1 MRLQYTLRFG
11 DYLLFN
17 AAHQLLSV
25 PLQVTYLVFAWLIY
39 SISVEESGRLGGLI
53 AAAVAYLIM
62 WIFQLVFNVVYLY
75 SSKNKSLL
83 TKHIVE
89 AQEEAFY
96 DETQFNK
103 SFHYWPGIAKVIKRP
118 GFVAIYINVLAAHI
132 IPRRA
137 FSSEE
142 EMTRFVAVARER
154 ISASKETKNA

>member
-17 AAHQLLSV
+17 AAHQVLSI

-39 SISVEESGRLGGLI
+39 AISVKESGRLGGLI
-53 AAAVAYLIM
+53 AAAVIYLLM
-62 WIFQLVFNVVYLY
+62 WIFQMAFNVIYLY

-89 AQEEAFY
+89 VQEEAFY

-118 GFVAIYINVLAAHI
+118 GFAAVYINALAAHI

-142 EMTRFVAVARER
+142 EMTRFVAVTRER
-154 ISASKETKNA
+154 IHASKATKNA

>member
-1 MRLQYTLRFG
+1 VRLQYTLRFG

-25 PLQVTYLVFAWLIY
+25 PLQVTYLFFAWLIY
-39 SISVEESGRLGGLI
+39 VISVDESGRLGALI
-53 AAAVAYLIM
+53 AATVVYLIM
-62 WIFQLVFNVVYLY
+62 WIFQMVFNVVYLY
-75 SSKNKSLL
+75 SSKNRSLL

-89 AQEEAFY
+89 VQEEAFY

-118 GFVAIYINVLAAHI
+118 GFAAVYINSLAAHI

-137 FSSEE
+137 FSNEE
-142 EMTRFVAVARER
+142 EMVKFVAVARER
-154 ISASKETKNA
+154 IRASKATKNA